1 MTLLFSTLLL
11 WDTNPTM
18 AVSSNVRWTYT
29 YMVQCKE
36 CKEEGREHHHLRTP
50 RAPLQTHNSEASHT
64 VVSWWCIVNCSCSN
78 ININS
83 CSFQLVPQQCQLN
96 FAEEIEKVKKY
107 HLYSASRI
115 LESVQEVNE
124 CIIHPNFRTV
134 SELQEVQLHACKR
147 SDVTEDADFK

>member
-1 MTLLFSTLLL
+1 MTLLFSTLLP

-18 AVSSNVRWTYT
+18 AVSSNFRWTYT

-36 CKEEGREHHHLRTP
+36 RKEEGREHHHLRTP
-50 RAPLQTHNSEASHT
+50 RATYHHFRHT
-64 VVSWWCIVNCSCSN
+64 IRKPHILWSLDDVVNCSCSN

-124 CIIHPNFRTV
+124 CIILPNFRTV

-147 SDVTEDADFK
+147 SDVTNGI